1 MGDLNTS
8 LQKCGPSTGLPD
20 YAIDG
25 RRSQGPIY
33 RDSAQLHNLIRIYDM
48 IALNTWKH
56 DLGPTFQFEN
66 KHSRIDFIFCKRH
79 LVDAG
84 AREAH
89 YLQHFPLLKLTGA
102 IHYPVL
108 CTVLKGMDSGSIAAF
123 YVMEQS
129 PTEGAL
135 PALAETGRPEPQ
147 FSTTNCFQHCGLA

>member
-1 MGDLNTS
+1 MCINTSGPRQHLEQMHDVFSKLPKRNLWPLMGDLNTS

-108 CTVLKGMDSGSIAAF
+108 CTVLKAWTPDPS
-123 YVMEQS
+123 Q
-129 PTEGAL
+129 P
-135 PALAETGRPEPQ
+135 
-147 FSTTNCFQHCGLA
+147 ST